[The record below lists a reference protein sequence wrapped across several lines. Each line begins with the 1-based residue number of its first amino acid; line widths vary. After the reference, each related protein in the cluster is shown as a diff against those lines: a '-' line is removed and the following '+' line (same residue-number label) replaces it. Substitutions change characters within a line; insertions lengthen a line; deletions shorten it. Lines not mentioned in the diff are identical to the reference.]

1 VLAGTRALDALAR
14 RAGSLASFD
23 APALTLPGVE
33 LLQVTYELGGGAPE
47 SFFPPA
53 LHPTL
58 PVLAVLALW
67 RARGSSWPRA
77 SPTGSPRAPR

>member
-1 VLAGTRALDALAR
+1 MLAGTADVDALAR
-14 RAGSLASFD
+14 RAPKLASFD

-47 SFFPPA
+47 SFLPPA

-67 RARGSSWPRA
+67 RADAGPLGRFALAQLRL
-77 SPTGSPRAPR
+77 